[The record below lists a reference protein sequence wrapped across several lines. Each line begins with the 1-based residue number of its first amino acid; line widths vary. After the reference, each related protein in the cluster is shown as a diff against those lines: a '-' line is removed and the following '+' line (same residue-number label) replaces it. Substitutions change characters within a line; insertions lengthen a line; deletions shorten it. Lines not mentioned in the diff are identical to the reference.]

1 MGLTIVVAIAL
12 CSPTPEQSF
21 ELLHVQD
28 GYSKQLIA
36 SEPNVMDPVS
46 FCFDEHGNILVAESF
61 RQENAVPDNRSSPFW
76 LEDDLQSQTLED
88 RLAMFEYWADQRTN
102 GMDFYTEFEERIRRL
117 EDVDGDGVF
126 ETSTVVADGFNNP
139 LDGTAAGLL
148 MIDGDLWF
156 TCIPSLWRLR
166 DVDSDGTAEIREE
179 IIRGFGVRVALRGHD
194 LHGLALGLDGRLYW
208 SMGDRGYH
216 IELDDGSE
224 LHSAGEGGVFRCDLD
239 GTNLELYHHGLRN
252 PQELAFDNF
261 GNLFT
266 GDNNSDAGDKARL
279 VYCVE
284 GGETGWR
291 MEYQTLEG
299 ENKRGPWVQENGWD
313 PHAKERPAWILPAID
328 TIGSGPSGL
337 VSYPGGGLSQRYDG
351 HFFMCNFLGSAK
363 HSNVLSFAVEPD
375 GAHFTMVDLHPFVE
389 NVLCTDVDFGYN
401 GKMVISDW
409 GEGWKGNYE
418 GRLYCVWDEKHV
430 SEGDVSAI
438 FENGFTTQT
447 SDDLK
452 EMLSHTDRRVRLRAQ
467 IELANRKETSILHS
481 IALHSKNQLAR
492 IHAMWGLAMIDRA
505 GGTESQRIVPLLHD
519 MDPEIRAQAC
529 KILGEANNTT
539 AFPIVKV
546 LMNGDSPRVSY
557 FATIAAGHLGDP
569 IDEVVGLLED
579 NNNNDVYL
587 RHAAVMA
594 LASSQYPSSLMNLS
608 EHPSDA
614 VRLAAVLALRKLE
627 SRFLAE
633 FLYDKDA
640 SVATEAARAIHDVP
654 IQPSMKA
661 LADSLEFATT
671 EPWKRRALSAAQRLG
686 ATEHL
691 EDVISFAANSENSI
705 RLRSIALGIIK
716 LWKNPQPREIVEG
729 RWRPVQNAKARSTE
743 PLEESIHTLVEQTS
757 GELLLQVFE
766 IAKEYG
772 LSLPMEINEQIL
784 VDESKPIGLRVHCLR
799 SLQDEPSVE
808 YALQHDA
815 WQLRAAAR
823 DVLMNLNEE
832 RAVSELLLC
841 IEEGEMQEA
850 QAAVRTLARSEE
862 GFAIID
868 KKSLPV
874 ELHLEYAHASGDRL
888 MFGDPLQGWW
898 LLRGGNPQRGKQVVY
913 ENSRSE
919 CMRCHQINDFG
930 GIAGPPLDGV
940 ASRLSERQLQ
950 LAMLVPNAEI
960 ADGYGEHSAMPP
972 MGVLLDHR
980 DLRDVLA
987 YLKTLE

>member
-1 MGLTIVVAIAL
+1 
-12 CSPTPEQSF
+12 
-21 ELLHVQD
+21 
-28 GYSKQLIA
+28 
-36 SEPNVMDPVS
+36 
-46 FCFDEHGNILVAESF
+46 
-61 RQENAVPDNRSSPFW
+61 
-76 LEDDLQSQTLED
+76 
-88 RLAMFEYWADQRTN
+88 ADQRVN
-102 GMDFYTEFEERIRRL
+102 GMDFYTEFEERIRL
-117 EDVDGDGVF
+117 LKDVDGDGVF
-126 ETSTVVADGFNNP
+126 ETASIVADGFNDP

-148 MIDGDLWF
+148 VIDGDLWF
-156 TCIPSLWRLR
+156 TCIPSLWRLQ
-166 DVDSDGTAEIREE
+166 DADTDGIAEIREE
-179 IIRGFGVRVALRGHD
+179 MFRGFGVRVALRGHD

-216 IELDDGSE
+216 IELDNGSV
-224 LHSAGEGGVFRCDLD
+224 LHSPGEGGVFRCELD

-252 PQELAFDNF
+252 PQELAFDKY

-299 ENKRGPWVQENGWD
+299 ENKRGPWMQENGWD

-337 VSYPGGGLSQRYDG
+337 VAYPGAGLSQRYDN
-351 HFFMCNFLGSAK
+351 HFFLCNFLGSAQ
-363 HSNVLSFAVEPD
+363 HSNVLSFEIKPD

-418 GRLYCVWDEKHV
+418 GRLYSVWDEKHV

-438 FENGFTTQT
+438 FENGFATRTK
-447 SDDLK
+447 DDLK
-452 EMLSHTDRRVRLRAQ
+452 GMLSHTDRRVRLRAQ
-467 IELANRKETSILHS
+467 IELANRNEVSALHS
-481 IALHSKNQLAR
+481 IANQSNNQLAR

-505 GGTESQRIVPLLHD
+505 GGTESRLMVPLLHD

-529 KILGEANNTT
+529 KILGEANYAR
-539 AFPIVKV
+539 AFSNVTRLI
-546 LMNGDSPRVSY
+546 NDDSLRVSY

-569 IDEVVGLLED
+569 LDEVVDMIAE
-579 NNNNDVYL
+579 NKNKDVYL
-587 RHAAVMA
+587 RHAGVMA
-594 LASSQYPSSLMNLS
+594 LASSQYPSTLMNLS
-608 EHPSDA
+608 EHPSAA

-627 SRFLAE
+627 SRFLE
-633 FLYDKDA
+633 DFLYDEDTF
-640 SVATEAARAIHDVP
+640 VATEAARAIHDVP

-661 LADSLEFATT
+661 LSDSLQFAST

-686 ATEHL
+686 TQENL
-691 EDVISFAANSENSI
+691 ENVISFASNSENSH
-705 RLRSIALGIIK
+705 RLRLVALDIIK
-716 LWKNPQPREIVEG
+716 LWKNPEPREIIEG
-729 RWRPVQNAKARSTE
+729 RWRPVQNANARSIE
-743 PLEESIHTLVEQTS
+743 PLEESIHILVEQTS
-757 GELLLQVFE
+757 GDLLLQVFE
-766 IAKEYG
+766 IAKVYE
-772 LSLPMEINEQIL
+772 LSLPKEINKQIL
-784 VDESKPIGLRVHCLR
+784 VDESKPIELRVHCLR

-823 DVLMNLNEE
+823 DVLLEMDEE
-832 RAVSELLLC
+832 RAKEALLQC
-841 IEEGEMQEA
+841 IEEGEMREA
-850 QAAVRTLARSEE
+850 QDAIKTLARNPE
-862 GFAIID
+862 GFACID
-868 KKSLPV
+868 KETLPV

-930 GIAGPPLDGV
+930 GIAGPPLD
-940 ASRLSERQLQ
+940 E
-950 LAMLVPNAEI
+950 
-960 ADGYGEHSAMPP
+960 
-972 MGVLLDHR
+972 
-980 DLRDVLA
+980 
-987 YLKTLE
+987 